1 MERLFIMDKKDYD
14 TSFKRFRR
22 PSVRGIIINDGKVG
36 MIYSQKYDYYKFPG
50 GGIESYEDM
59 IGTLLREV
67 REETG
72 LTVDMQSIREFG
84 SVLRVQLSSYSKD
97 TVFEQENFYYLCNV
111 KDDIQSQNLDDYE
124 LEEGFTLRYVPPEE
138 AITVNRTHDHYGYDE
153 ALIERESRVLECLI
167 DKELL

>member
-84 SVLRVQLSSYSKD
+84 SVLRVQLSSSSKD
-97 TVFEQENFYYLCNV
+97 TVFEQENFYYLCDV
-111 KDDIQSQNLDDYE
+111 KAVC
-124 LEEGFTLRYVPPEE
+124 T
-138 AITVNRTHDHYGYDE
+138 T
-153 ALIERESRVLECLI
+153 
-167 DKELL
+167 